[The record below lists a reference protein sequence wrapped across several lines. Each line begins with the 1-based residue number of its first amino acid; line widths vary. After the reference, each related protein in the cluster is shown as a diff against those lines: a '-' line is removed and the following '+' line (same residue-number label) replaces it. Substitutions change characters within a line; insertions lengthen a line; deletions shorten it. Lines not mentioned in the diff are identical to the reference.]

1 MWGILEVKEYC
12 FTQNRRHL
20 GYNTELDSFGDIWA
34 WSTGNHVHDYKICL
48 ADQDSGSRKMD

>member
-20 GYNTELDSFGDIWA
+20 GYNTELDSFGA
-34 WSTGNHVHDYKICL
+34 TGNHVHDYKICL